1 MYARSSKCAIC
12 SGALPADAPA
22 WAQRHRDYL
31 MRRLRRG
38 EELETDK
45 VFTLDRRGFATY
57 RLNRNQA
64 LKLLISSWPSFERVR
79 SMNSL
84 AGLGC

>member
-12 SGALPADAPA
+12 LGALPADAPA
-22 WAQRHRDYL
+22 WVSATAIISCADCAV
-31 MRRLRRG
+31 G

-57 RLNRNQA
+57 RMNRNQA
-64 LKLLISSWPSFERVR
+64 FQINP
-79 SMNSL
+79 
-84 AGLGC
+84 